1 MFKLKKPSKENNTIK
16 NKKNLRNIKNNIKT
30 KFTI

>member
-1 MFKLKKPSKENNTIK
+1 MFKLKKQYKENNTIK
-16 NKKNLRNIKNNIKT
+16 QKKNFKNIKNNIKA